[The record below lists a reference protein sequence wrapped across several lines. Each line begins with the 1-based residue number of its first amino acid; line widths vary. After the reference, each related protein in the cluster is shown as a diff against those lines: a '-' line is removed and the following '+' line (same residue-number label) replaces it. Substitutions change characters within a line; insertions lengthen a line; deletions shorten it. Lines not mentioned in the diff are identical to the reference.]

1 MSRTVRQS
9 GLHPWRQ
16 GVPSWERGTAQ
27 LLRVAAGQI
36 RLIHCA
42 TPTNLQAELAAL
54 EDAFRRDQPR
64 LPQFDYAPAGSAD
77 LTERLRRASD
87 ELRALGPVGEIYA
100 ARAHELA
107 LENELC
113 RTVGTEAFTALAR
126 LRYGSRDGFE
136 AQADRL
142 SEQWLAAPRL
152 HEVADRITISDDEG
166 DPASLVTRLR
176 QEVGRRRLPVR
187 VLPSDRLV
195 ALAATGQGVIYVAV
209 GKRLSLRAVE
219 RTVLHEVLGHAVPR
233 HRAAGAVLGIFSI
246 GTAHGSDDQEG
257 RALALESAASL
268 LDPSRRI
275 ELARRHRAGRL
286 VEQGAD
292 FVTTARMLLAEHGAE
307 LPTALRIAVRAH
319 RGGGLA
325 RELVYLPAYLRI
337 QDAWERDP
345 TIDTVLGSGQVS
357 VDAAAALAPWLEA
370 EAALA

>member
-1 MSRTVRQS
+1 
-9 GLHPWRQ
+9 
-16 GVPSWERGTAQ
+16 VPSWERGAAQ
-27 LLRVAAGQI
+27 LLRWAAAQI
-36 RLIHCA
+36 RVIHCCSPA
-42 TPTNLQAELAAL
+42 NLGDELAAL
-54 EDAFRRDQPR
+54 AEAFARGQPR
-64 LPQFDYAPAGSAD
+64 LPRFRYTPAGSAD

-113 RTVGTEAFTALAR
+113 RTVGTAAFPALAR
-126 LRYGSRDGFE
+126 LRYGTRDGFDE
-136 AQADRL
+136 QADRL

-152 HEVADRITISDDEG
+152 HEVAGRTTISHDED

-209 GKRLSLRAVE
+209 GKRLSHRAVE
-219 RTVLHEVLGHAVPR
+219 RTVLHEILGHSVPR
-233 HRAAGAVLGIFSI
+233 QRAAGAVLGIFAI

-257 RALALESAASL
+257 RALALEDAASL

-292 FVTTARMLLAEHGAE
+292 FVTTARELLDDHGAP

-337 QDAWERDP
+337 RDAWERDP

-357 VDAAAALAPWLEA
+357 VDAVAALAPWLA
-370 EAALA
+370 ADAALA